1 MRGKGIGG
9 EEREVKGIGEGKGKG
24 KGKWW
29 RFGEGEAIVLR
40 QGRVLGISM

>member
-9 EEREVKGIGEGKGKG
+9 EERKVKGIGEGKG

-40 QGRVLGISM
+40 QGRVLGISR